1 MRNYRVGDFMDVVRI
16 FDTTLRDGE
25 QSPGFS
31 MNTQEKIRL
40 ARQLAAL
47 NVDVIEAGF
56 PIASLGDLEA
66 VKKVAQEVRTVPIA
80 ALARAKKQDVDAAIE
95 ALEQAASSRLHVFL
109 ATSDLHLRV
118 KLNMTREQALEAIT
132 SMVRHGRQ
140 HVGEVEF
147 SAEDAGRTDID
158 FLCQVCRAA
167 VEAGATVLNLPD
179 TVGYA
184 VPEEYGAMFT
194 KVREYLGDPDGITL
208 SAHCHDDLGMAVAN
222 SLAAVRAGVR
232 QIECTINGIGER
244 AGNASLEE
252 VVVALAVRKESFGV
266 TTGIRL
272 EELFR
277 TSRMLTEITGAQVAP
292 NKAIVGANAFAHEA
306 GIHQDGIIKNPLTYE
321 IISPQSVGVP
331 ARSLVLGKHSGRNA
345 LRQSLRDL
353 GYEASDPELAEVYA
367 RVTALA
373 DQSKQ
378 VRARDI
384 VAIAHEVIRRRPAAM
399 AAESSSAA

>member
-1 MRNYRVGDFMDVVRI
+1 MDSVRI

-31 MNTQEKIRL
+31 MNTGEKIRM

-56 PIASLGDLEA
+56 PIASRGDLEA
-66 VKKVAQEVRTVPIA
+66 VRMVAKEIRNVPIA
-80 ALARAKKQDVDAAIE
+80 ALARAKKEDVNAAIE
-95 ALEQAASSRLHVFL
+95 ALEPAAAPRLHVFL

-118 KLNMTREQALEAIT
+118 KLNMTREQALEAIS
-132 SMVRHGRQ
+132 SMIRYGRQ
-140 HVGEVEF
+140 QVGEVEF

-158 FLCQVCRAA
+158 FLCQVCRVA
-167 VEAGATVLNLPD
+167 VDAGATVLNLPD

-184 VPEEYGAMFT
+184 VPEEYGSMFT
-194 KVREYLGDPDGITL
+194 KVREYLGDPEGITL
-208 SAHCHDDLGMAVAN
+208 SAHCHDDLGLAVAN

-272 EELFR
+272 EELFPA
-277 TSRMLTEITGAQVAP
+277 SRMLTEITGAQVAP
-292 NKAIVGANAFAHEA
+292 NKAVVGANAFAHEA

-321 IISPQSVGVP
+321 IISPQTVGVP
-331 ARSLVLGKHSGRNA
+331 SRSLVLGKHSGRNA
-345 LRQSLRDL
+345 LRMTLKDL
-353 GYEASDPELAEVYA
+353 GYEAGDAELVEIYR

-373 DQSKQ
+373 DESKQ
-378 VRARDI
+378 VRPRDI
-384 VAIAHEVIRRRPAAM
+384 IGIAHEVIRRRPAAM
-399 AAESSSAA
+399 AAEPSSAA